1 MSTNPLSYFVLSA
14 ALSLC
19 ASWDLY
25 EVKKEHHEIDE
36 ALLQLKE
43 EEIAL
48 TERARMLS
56 LELEDIKAER
66 F

>member
-19 ASWDLY
+19 AGWEFY

-36 ALLQLKE
+36 ALLQLHE
-43 EEIAL
+43 EELAQA
-48 TERARMLS
+48 ERARFLY
-56 LELEDIKAER
+56 LEIEELKATR